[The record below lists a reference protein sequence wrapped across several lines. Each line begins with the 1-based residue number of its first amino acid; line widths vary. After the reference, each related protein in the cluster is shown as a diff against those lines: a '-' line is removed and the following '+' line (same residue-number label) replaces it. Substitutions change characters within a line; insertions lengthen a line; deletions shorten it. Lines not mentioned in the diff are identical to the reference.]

1 MNHPSRGPDLCS
13 SEIKK
18 SPVRRL
24 LEYTLFV
31 NILLFF
37 PSFPPG
43 HRNGFPTHSPGRPLC
58 VEWNVPV
65 TPSGGAHLNW
75 FEMKADPTNK
85 NNLIVCGAVRNA
97 RNNAYY
103 GVVYWSHDGGRSWKE
118 GLIDRGSSWV
128 SEQSCAF
135 GLRHT
140 AYFISAASRVID
152 DVPHHNLGRTHIFVS
167 RDAGAT
173 WVKTAETRWAD
184 YSNSVIVK
192 NSGGR
197 KPRLYVF
204 YNRARNKSGAK
215 NSGSSLGFFSVSEY
229 GREISRRRIVP
240 GMTNKDYVGVY
251 PSSSE
256 TLDDGSAAVL
266 YSAARIVPEENG
278 RTSIDI
284 GVVRLTSRG
293 ISKPAVIAY
302 PEYKL
307 DPPACPASL
316 SNSLAYD
323 KTRRLLYAAYNTALP
338 GRCAVMFVSSHDGG
352 KSWSQPHELSDPAA
366 PNRSMYFPTL
376 AVNEAGVI
384 GLLWRGKP
392 ESSPDCWFFST
403 SSDGLRLDHRI
414 SLSPCGEDDSLSRQ
428 YSAYL
433 ATVVSQP
440 ASGQS
445 MSVRVV
451 TLRDYLTR
459 VGFVATPEGVFHPI
473 WSVGEDGKSQ
483 LRTARIWAGK
493 RQLPQPPGFNSP
505 PALDDVTERMAVLYG
520 GDQRVDHETNS
531 VILDLVFRN
540 TSSTT
545 IRGPLYLKVE
555 NPRSDFGDIQLM
567 NPDRASGPGSGY
579 FDISSCLRRE
589 SLLPGQATSPCPL
602 IFHFMNQKTDIASKH
617 SLVAFA
623 VRLYSQARR

>member
-1 MNHPSRGPDLCS
+1 M
-13 SEIKK
+13 
-18 SPVRRL
+18 
-24 LEYTLFV
+24 LEYTLLV

-37 PSFPPG
+37 PRFPSG
-43 HRNGFPTHSPGRPLC
+43 YANGFLTHASERRLW

-75 FEMKADPTNK
+75 FEMKADPANK
-85 NNLIVCGAVRNA
+85 NNLIVCGAARNA

-103 GVVYWSHDGGRSWKE
+103 GVVYWSHDGGRSWKA

-135 GLRHT
+135 GSRHT
-140 AYFISAASRVID
+140 AYFVSAASKVID
-152 DVPHHNLGRTHIFVS
+152 DVPHHNLGRTHVFVS

-184 YSNSVIVK
+184 YSNSVVAAEP
-192 NSGGR
+192 
-197 KPRLYVF
+197 KPQLYVF
-204 YNRARNKSGAK
+204 YNRARKESGTK
-215 NSGSSLGFFSVSEY
+215 NSGSSLGFVTVSEN
-229 GREISRRRIVP
+229 GRKISRRGIVP
-240 GMTNKDYVGVY
+240 GMTKKDYVAVY

-256 TLDDGSAAVL
+256 TLDDGSAAIL
-266 YSAARIVPEENG
+266 YNAARKSPDENG

-284 GVVRLTSRG
+284 GVVRLTSQG
-293 ISKPAVIAY
+293 ISKPVVIAH
-302 PEYKL
+302 PVYKL

-338 GRCAVMFVSSHDGG
+338 DRCAVMLVSSHDEG

-366 PNRSMYFPTL
+366 PDRSMYFPTL
-376 AVNEAGVI
+376 AVNKAGII

-403 SSDGLRLDHRI
+403 SFDGLRLDHSV
-414 SLSPCGEDDSLSRQ
+414 SLSPCSEGDSLGRQ
-428 YSAYL
+428 HSAYL

-473 WSVGEDGKSQ
+473 WSAQGDGNSQ
-483 LRTARIWAGK
+483 LRTARIWVGK
-493 RQLPQPPGFNSP
+493 RPRSQPPDFNSLT
-505 PALDDVTERMAVLYG
+505 ALDDVTDRMTVLYG

-531 VILDLVFRN
+531 VVLDLVFRN
-540 TSSTT
+540 TSSAS

-555 NPRSDFGDIQLM
+555 NPRSDFGDIQWM
-567 NPDRASGPGSGY
+567 NPDRASGPGSDY
-579 FDISSCLRRE
+579 FDLSSCLRRE
-589 SLLPGQATSPCPL
+589 SLLPGHETSPCPL
-602 IFHFMNQKTDIASKH
+602 IFQFMNQKTDTASKH

-623 VRLYSQARR
+623 VRVYSQAHQ

>member
-1 MNHPSRGPDLCS
+1 MNHPSRGPGFGS
-13 SEIKK
+13 PEIKK

-24 LEYTLFV
+24 LEYALFV

-37 PSFPPG
+37 PRFPPG
-43 HRNGFPTHSPGRPLC
+43 HTSRFHTHSSGRRLC

-85 NNLIVCGAVRNA
+85 NNLIVCGAARNA

-118 GLIDRGSSWV
+118 GLIDRRSSWV

-140 AYFISAASRVID
+140 AFFVSAASKVID

-173 WVKTAETRWAD
+173 WVKMAETSWVD
-184 YSNSVIVK
+184 YSNSVVA
-192 NSGGR
+192 GGR
-197 KPRLYVF
+197 KPQLYVF
-204 YNRARNKSGAK
+204 YNRARNESGAR
-215 NSGSSLGFFSVSEY
+215 NSGSSLGFFTVSEN
-229 GREISRRRIVP
+229 GREISPRGIVP
-240 GMTNKDYVGVY
+240 GMTGKDYVGVY

-256 TLDDGSAAVL
+256 TLDDGSAAIL
-266 YSAARIVPEENG
+266 YNAAMTVPQDNG
-278 RTSIDI
+278 RTSIEI
-284 GVVRLTSRG
+284 GVVRVTSQG
-293 ISKPAVIAY
+293 ISKPVVIAH
-302 PEYKL
+302 PVYKL
-307 DPPACPASL
+307 DPPACPVSL
-316 SNSLAYD
+316 SNSLAFD
-323 KTRRLLYAAYNTALP
+323 KTHRLLYAAYNTALP
-338 GRCAVMFVSSHDGG
+338 DRCAVMLVSSVDGG
-352 KSWSQPHELSDPAA
+352 KNWSQPHELSDPAA

-376 AVNEAGVI
+376 AVNKDGVI

-392 ESSPDCWFFST
+392 EGSPDCWFFST
-403 SSDGLRLDHRI
+403 SSDGLRLDHSV
-414 SLSPCGEDDSLSRQ
+414 SLSPCSAGDSLSGQ
-428 YSAYL
+428 DSGYL

-459 VGFVATPEGVFHPI
+459 IGFVATPEGVFHPI
-473 WSVGEDGKSQ
+473 WSAPGDGNSQ
-483 LRTARIWAGK
+483 LRTARISAGK
-493 RQLPQPPGFNSP
+493 RPRSQPPDLNSP
-505 PALDDVTERMAVLYG
+505 PVLDDVTDKMTVLYG

-540 TSSTT
+540 TSSAN

-555 NPRSDFGDIQLM
+555 NPRSDFGGIQWM
-567 NPDRASGPGSGY
+567 NPGRSSGPDSGY
-579 FDISSCLRRE
+579 FDLSSCLGRE

-602 IFHFMNQKTDIASKH
+602 IFQFMNQKTDIASKH
-617 SLVAFA
+617 CLLAFA
-623 VRLYSQARR
+623 VRLYSQARP

>member
-1 MNHPSRGPDLCS
+1 MNQPSHGPDFCS
-13 SEIKK
+13 PDTGK
-18 SPVRRL
+18 SPLRRL
-24 LEYTLFV
+24 LEYTLLV

-43 HRNGFPTHSPGRPLC
+43 HTNGFPTHSSRRRLC

-85 NNLIVCGAVRNA
+85 NNLIVCGAARNA

-118 GLIDRGSSWV
+118 GLIDRESSWV

-140 AYFISAASRVID
+140 AYFVSAASKVID
-152 DVPHHNLGRTHIFVS
+152 DVPHHNLGKTHIFVS

-173 WVKTAETRWAD
+173 WVKTAETPWAD
-184 YSNSVIVK
+184 YSNSVVA
-192 NSGGR
+192 GGG
-197 KPRLYVF
+197 KPQLYVF
-204 YNRARNKSGAK
+204 YNRARKESGTK
-215 NSGSSLGFFSVSEY
+215 DSGSSLGFFTVS
-229 GREISRRRIVP
+229 GNGRRISLRGMVP
-240 GMTNKDYVGVY
+240 GMIKKDYVGVY

-256 TLDDGSAAVL
+256 TLDDGSAAIL
-266 YSAARIVPEENG
+266 YNAARMVPQDKG

-284 GVVRLTSRG
+284 GVVRLTSQG
-293 ISKPAVIAY
+293 ISKPVIIAH
-302 PEYKL
+302 PAYKL

-323 KTRRLLYAAYNTALP
+323 KTSRLLYAAYNTALP
-338 GRCAVMFVSSHDGG
+338 GRCAVMLVSSHDGG

-366 PNRSMYFPTL
+366 PDRSMYFPTL
-376 AVNEAGVI
+376 AVSKAGII

-392 ESSPDCWFFST
+392 EGSPDCWFFST
-403 SSDGLRLDHRI
+403 SSDGFRLDHSV
-414 SLSPCGEDDSLSRQ
+414 SLSPCGEGDSLGRQ

-433 ATVVSQP
+433 ATVVSQS

-459 VGFVATPEGVFHPI
+459 VGFVTTPEGVFHPI
-473 WSVGEDGKSQ
+473 WPAQEDGNSQ
-483 LRTARIWAGK
+483 LRTARIWVDK
-493 RQLPQPPGFNSP
+493 RPRLRPPDFNSP
-505 PALDDVTERMAVLYG
+505 PVLDDVTDRMTVLYG

-540 TSSTT
+540 TSSAT
-545 IRGPLYLKVE
+545 IRGPFYLKIE

-567 NPDRASGPGSGY
+567 NPDRASGPGSDY
-579 FDISSCLRRE
+579 FDLSSCLRRE

-602 IFHFMNQKTDIASKH
+602 IFQFMNQKTDIASKH

-623 VRLYSQARR
+623 VRLYSQAHR